1 MARCGRL
8 PRACLE
14 HHRYEGHL
22 ADFIE
27 LERISK
33 SFGLFKV
40 VDELDLAIAKGEF
53 VSLLGPSGSGKTTI
67 LMMLAGFI
75 EPSSGE
81 IRLDGKRIDHLPAYR
96 RNMGVVFQNY

>member
-1 MARCGRL
+1 M
-8 PRACLE
+8 
-14 HHRYEGHL
+14 

-33 SFGLFKV
+33 SFGLYKV
-40 VDELDLAIAKGEF
+40 VDELDLAIAKSEF

-75 EPSSGE
+75 EPSGGE
-81 IRLDGKRIDHLPAYR
+81 IR
-96 RNMGVVFQNY
+96 